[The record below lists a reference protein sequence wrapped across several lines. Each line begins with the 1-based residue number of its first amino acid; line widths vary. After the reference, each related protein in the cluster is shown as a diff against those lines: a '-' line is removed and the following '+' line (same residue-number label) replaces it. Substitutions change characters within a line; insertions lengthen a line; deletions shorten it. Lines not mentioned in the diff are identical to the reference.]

1 MSRSLFALLPLLLA
15 FLTGSALAGE
25 PAAVKEETAPLWQ
38 QVTKDPV
45 AAEPKPEAKP
55 EAKEVLKEEPKA
67 EAEAKAAN
75 KEAAQETGK
84 EVGKAVE
91 FGTQEQYGACMDSES
106 RIKDLR
112 KMLEEHIALNNEAM
126 MEIKNQANSLLEMQR
141 KLVMSDDAQVQ
152 AFNKRTEAHNK
163 LVKSANESSDKLKA
177 ELEAFNMKSME
188 HNQSCASLI
197 VKMSD
202 RDAAIKERTPAMN
215 Q

>member
-1 MSRSLFALLPLLLA
+1 
-15 FLTGSALAGE
+15 
-25 PAAVKEETAPLWQ
+25 
-38 QVTKDPV
+38 VTEDTV
-45 AAEPKPEAKP
+45 AAEPKQEPRP

-67 EAEAKAAN
+67 EAKAEGAHTGDT
-75 KEAAQETGK
+75 QETGK
-84 EVGKAVE
+84 EVGKEIE

-112 KMLEEHIALNNEAM
+112 KMLEEHIALNNERM
-126 MEIKNQANSLLEMQR
+126 MEIKKQAKSLLELQR
-141 KLVMSDDAQVQ
+141 KLVMSDDTQVE

-177 ELEAFNMKSME
+177 ELEAFNTKSME
-188 HNQSCASLI
+188 HNQNCASLI

-202 RDAAIKERTPAMN
+202 RDAAIKERTPAVN